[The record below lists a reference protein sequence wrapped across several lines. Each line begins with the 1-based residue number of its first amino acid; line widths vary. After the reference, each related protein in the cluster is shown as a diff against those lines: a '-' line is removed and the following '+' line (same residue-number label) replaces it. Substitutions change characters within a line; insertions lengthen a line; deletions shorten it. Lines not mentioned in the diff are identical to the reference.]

1 MRKFDNLCMKCM
13 SDKGD
18 RKQCPFCGY
27 VNDNRNPYES
37 ARESLILQDKYIVGN
52 RLSENAESICYIG
65 YDIKNNSKVHIRE
78 FFPSEICVRAEDGIS
93 VAGKESCDEKFEL
106 LKNDFLNY
114 FRSLA
119 KVRDI
124 DAVVPVYDIF
134 TDNGT
139 AYVISE
145 TVDGI
150 TLLEFIKR
158 NNHPLDW
165 DTAKILFMPI
175 ISAFSRL
182 SRTGVLH
189 LAVNPAS
196 LIIGRTGKM
205 YISNFSTPNLRQ
217 LGVFSDFEFNKGFT
231 APEQYIKN
239 YELTQATDV
248 YGLTASL
255 FFALVSF
262 PPKDASER
270 GSDDRLLIPVKILKN
285 IPPHVVSALSNG
297 LKVNIQRRT
306 QNFETL
312 RDELTE
318 TSAKYLKEQ
327 DTSVQKSDNNLEK
340 RHGKKNLLW
349 IIGTVIIFLLLFIS
363 IFIFFING
371 STPQKGELQQDNLL
385 VQKIE
390 ENVQD
395 NIVVPNLIGKNFDD
409 LQKGNDSDDYSVFL
423 SEKVFDDK
431 VGEGK
436 IISQTPQ
443 PETSVKKGSN
453 IIVTVSKG
461 SKFKVLPQI
470 EGLTLSQ
477 AASVLSKE
485 GFIPVQETQYSN
497 VVEQGKAIGYKGHS
511 KGDKV
516 EVGSQV
522 TIFVSKGKNS

>member
-1 MRKFDNLCMKCM
+1 M
-13 SDKGD
+13 SDKGNHE
-18 RKQCPFCGY
+18 KCPFCGY
-27 VNDNRNPYES
+27 INDNENPKEP
-37 ARESLILQDKYIVGN
+37 AKENFILQDKYIVGAK
-52 RLSENAESICYIG
+52 LSENSESICYIG
-65 YDIKNNSKVHIRE
+65 YDIKNHSKVHIRE

-93 VAGKESCDEKFEL
+93 VVEKKSCDEKFET

-134 TDNGT
+134 TSNGS

-158 NNHPLDW
+158 NNQPLNW

-175 ISAFSRL
+175 ISALSRL
-182 SRTGVLH
+182 NRTGVLH
-189 LAVNPAS
+189 LAINPAS
-196 LIIGRTGKM
+196 LIIGKNGKM

-217 LGVFSDFEFNKGFT
+217 LGVFSYFEFNKGFT

-239 YELTQATDV
+239 YELTPATDV

-255 FFALVSF
+255 FFSLVGFS
-262 PPKDASER
+262 PKDASER
-270 GSDDRLLIPVKILKN
+270 GTDDRLLIPVRILKN

-306 QNFETL
+306 PNFETL

-327 DTSVQKSDNNLEK
+327 DTSVQKSDNKLEK
-340 RHGKKNLLW
+340 KSRKKNLLW

-363 IFIFFING
+363 IFIFFVNG
-371 STPQKGELQQDNLL
+371 NKSQKDELQQDNLL
-385 VQKIE
+385 VQKTE
-390 ENVQD
+390 DVQD
-395 NIVVPNLIGKNFDD
+395 NMVVPNLIGKNFDD
-409 LQKGNDSDDYSVFL
+409 LQKENGSDDYSVFL

-431 VGEGK
+431 VEEGK

-461 SKFKVLPQI
+461 PKFKILPQI

-477 AASVLSKE
+477 AASALSKE
-485 GFIPVQETQYSN
+485 GFIPVQETQYSD
-497 VVEQGKAIGYKGHS
+497 VIEQGKTIGYKRYS

-516 EVGSQV
+516 EVGTQV
-522 TIFVSKGKNS
+522 IILVSKG